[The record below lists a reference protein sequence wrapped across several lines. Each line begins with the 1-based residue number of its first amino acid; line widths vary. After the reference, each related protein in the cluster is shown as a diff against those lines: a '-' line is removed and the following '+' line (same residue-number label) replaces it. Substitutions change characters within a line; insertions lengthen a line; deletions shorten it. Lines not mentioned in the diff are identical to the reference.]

1 MRRRGKTLKRKRKP
15 RRREIEMIVY
25 FPGCMATFRTKN
37 IAKSTIELL
46 GKAGVEFKLLGK
58 DEWCCGSV
66 LLRTGEQEGAKKTA
80 EHNIQAFKDADANE
94 VVTSCAGCFRTLK
107 KDYQDL
113 FGEQDFEVYHIVQ
126 FIKRLIDDGKLKFSK
141 KDLKVTYHDPCHL
154 GRHSKVYEEPRD
166 ILKSMP
172 GVELV
177 EMQRNRANARCCGAG
192 GGVASAFKEL
202 AEDMADSRIE
212 EAVET
217 GAEVLVSPCPFCV
230 YALKS
235 AAERVNADIKVMD
248 LVELLNE
255 AALPGA

>member
-1 MRRRGKTLKRKRKP
+1 MKKQERILRKKQNP
-15 RRREIEMIVY
+15 RREGTEMIVY

-37 IAKSTIELL
+37 TAKSTIELL
-46 GKAGVEFKLLGK
+46 RKAGVDFKLLGK

-80 EHNIQAFKDADANE
+80 EHNIQAFKNTDADE

-113 FGEQDFEVYHIVQ
+113 FGDQDFEVQHIVE
-126 FIKRLIDDGKLKFSK
+126 FIKKLVEEGKLKFSK
-141 KDLKVTYHDPCHL
+141 TDLKVTYHDPCHL

-166 ILKSMP
+166 ILKSIP
-172 GVELV
+172 GVELI

-192 GGVASAFKEL
+192 GGVASAFKGL
-202 AEDMADSRIE
+202 AEDMADSRIK
-212 EAVET
+212 EALET
-217 GAEVLVSPCPFCV
+217 KADVLVSPCPFCV
-230 YALKS
+230 YALKGG
-235 AAERVNADIKVMD
+235 AERLNVDIKVMD
-248 LVELLNE
+248 LVELLND